1 MKNPFKFKTDYGDL
15 NGYTEEAQRAK
26 DQFLRDAKRLLVETG
41 KYLFDVGLPD
51 AEISVSQGGIAVS
64 GDVWAHFWNAND
76 PGYCVTCFITASVL
90 GVRPDHVMI
99 TARKDEWKERPGRKK
114 KATWS
119 AGRMGVNRD
128 IPTTLDSRALADVLE
143 QIFLTGDYV
152 RREHKIEALRPP
164 LFIEVEAQQE
174 AAPEMVQLSL
184 FETEAAV

>member
-1 MKNPFKFKTDYGDL
+1 MKQPYKLKTNYGEL
-15 NGYTEEAQRAK
+15 NGYSDEAQDRK
-26 DQFLRDAKRLLVETG
+26 DQFLHDAKRLLVEAG
-41 KYLFDVGLPD
+41 KYLASAGLSD
-51 AEISVSQGGIAVS
+51 SQVSVNQAGIAVS

-76 PGYCVTCFITASVL
+76 PGFCITCFITASVL

-128 IPTTLDSRALADVLE
+128 IPTALDSRALTDVLE
-143 QIFLTGDYV
+143 QIFLTGDYI

-164 LFIEVEAQQE
+164 FLIEVEAQQE

-184 FETEAAV
+184 FETEMAI